1 MLIIYKRAVLA
12 VYSVLHSKSCRLVV
26 ICFHVFS
33 LFFRAEQM
41 PGPLLQWSSY
51 QPPFLPSWPQISWPW
66 PQAFTQ
72 RLCQLQT
79 KIPKVPNPDSNAVVV
94 THPWIVLSL
103 GDNQQLTTGDF
114 ANVSDGMSRERVLRK
129 WPWKHW
135 RFHSWCILGPAYSCI
150 WDRLRLTQNKI
161 L

>member
-12 VYSVLHSKSCRLVV
+12 VYSVLHSNSCRLVV

-33 LFFRAEQM
+33 LFSRAEQM

-51 QPPFLPSWPQISWPW
+51 QPPFLPSWPQIKLERNGLYS
-66 PQAFTQ
+66 TT
-72 RLCQLQT
+72 LST
-79 KIPKVPNPDSNAVVV
+79 SKIPKAPRPWWQRCCSNAPLDRVE
-94 THPWIVLSL
+94 PWRQSATNHQVIL
-103 GDNQQLTTGDF
+103 D
-114 ANVSDGMSRERVLRK
+114 NVSDGMSRERVLRK

-135 RFHSWCILGPAYSCI
+135 RFHSWCILGPAYSFI
-150 WDRLRLTQNKI
+150 WDWLRLTQNKI